1 MPSIPPPALAG
12 DRLPTLPGNR
22 LQLRW
27 LTPGDVPAMFDL
39 GSHPE
44 VARYWSSPP
53 MQDPAEAEALLRD
66 IHAQFA
72 AKTLFQWGIERLD
85 DPVLVGSCTL
95 HHLDFD
101 HRHAEVGYSLRREFW
116 GAGLMTEALTLLF
129 DFAFET
135 LDFHRLEAD
144 ADPRNERS
152 LRLLERLGFLREGY
166 FRERYHVAG
175 EIQDSVMLGLL
186 RRDWR
191 QRAAR

>member
-1 MPSIPPPALAG
+1 MPLIPPPILAG
-12 DRLPTLPGNR
+12 DRLPTIPGKR
-22 LQLRW
+22 LRLRW
-27 LTPGDVPAMFDL
+27 LESADIPAMFAL

-44 VARYWSSPP
+44 VARFWSSPP
-53 MQDPAEAEALLRD
+53 MKDVAEAEALLRD
-66 IHAQFA
+66 IHSHFA
-72 AKTLFQWGIERLD
+72 AKTLFQWGIEGID
-85 DPVLVGSCTL
+85 NAVLLGSCTL

-116 GAGLMTEALTLLF
+116 GAGLMTEALTLLL

-135 LDFHRLEAD
+135 LDLHRLEAD

-152 LRLLERLGFLREGY
+152 LRLLERLGFVREGY

-186 RRDWR
+186 RRDWQ
-191 QRAAR
+191 QRPSR